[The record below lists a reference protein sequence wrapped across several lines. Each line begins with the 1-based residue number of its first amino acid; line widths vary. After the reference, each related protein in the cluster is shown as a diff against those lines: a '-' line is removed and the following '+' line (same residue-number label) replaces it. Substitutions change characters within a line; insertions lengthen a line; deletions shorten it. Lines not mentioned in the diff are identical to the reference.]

1 MVVNYFCNLHCGNN
15 KHYGQ
20 IDADRSIE
28 MVAKV
33 VCDVADYVSQNCG
46 QQRCEDESVEGAA
59 EHSFNL
65 DNFARV
71 VLTDFLAEK
80 R

>member
-1 MVVNYFCNLHCGNN
+1 
-15 KHYGQ
+15 
-20 IDADRSIE
+20 